1 MREHPVRPTL
11 SERELTTRLA
21 AYDFEQPRGLEE
33 TVEDVADLLE
43 RGSLH
48 ATHPRYF
55 GLFVPGV
62 REAGVAGDA
71 LAAMYNPQLAAW
83 WHGPAAAHVE
93 RRTLAFFRAR
103 IGLPESAF
111 ACFTTG
117 GSEANLTAV
126 LSALAARFPRH
137 PEEGLG
143 DTKPVFYASDQA
155 HDSFVKIARTAGLGA
170 RAMRRVRSDAGQ
182 RLDVEALGHMI
193 AADRARGETPFLV
206 VATVGTTATGA
217 VDPLTRIADLCRRE
231 GLWLHADAAWGGI
244 ALLSKG
250 LQQCVS
256 GLDRADSVTWDAHK
270 TLPVPMGAGMFFVR
284 DRRHTEAVFSVHTAY
299 VPDSQPGTLDA
310 YQQTTQWS
318 RRFIGLKVF
327 LTLAELGREGVERMI
342 DGQAAMAD
350 LLRQALRASGWT
362 ITNDTM
368 LPVVCFCDDEVL
380 LADERSG
387 AVCHRRGCRV
397 DLGGAATG
405 RAAVAPR
412 LHHPCRRWPVRRARA
427 RRRTRSARVRL
438 THDATDHAR
447 TSPRGSNEI
456 IENHGPNDRRDV
468 ARTTGGTDRAV
479 RLPAAA
485 DHAPPELS
493 CECGWGCL
501 SNQGGCVSPACELRA
516 HDRHQ
521 HHRPQGR
528 SSAQRSCGAV
538 ARGRERDHVPAASGR
553 QHPRAVDAVS

>member
-1 MREHPVRPTL
+1 MTTAASRVGTLERVLAQIARRWTDWNASVREHPVRPTL
-11 SERELTTRLA
+11 SEQELTMRLA

-33 TVEDVADLLE
+33 TVEDMADLLE

-93 RRTLAFFRAR
+93 RQTLAFLRDR
-103 IGLPESAF
+103 VGLPASTF

-137 PEEGLG
+137 PEEGLC
-143 DTKPVFYASDQA
+143 DAKPVFYTSDQA

-182 RLDVEALGHMI
+182 RLDVEALERMV
-193 AADRARGETPFLV
+193 ASDRSQGEAPFLV

-217 VDPLTRIADLCRRE
+217 VDPLNRIADLCRRE

-244 ALLSKG
+244 ALLSKS

-256 GLDRADSVTWDAHK
+256 GLDRADSVTWDARK

-284 DRRHTEAVFSVHTAY
+284 DRRHTEALFSVHTAY
-299 VPDSQPGTLDA
+299 VPDARPGTLDA
-310 YQQTTQWS
+310 YQQTIQWS

-327 LTLAELGREGVERMI
+327 LTLAELGREGVARII

-350 LLRQALRASGWT
+350 LLRQALCASGWT
-362 ITNDTM
+362 IANDTL
-368 LPVVCFCDDEVL
+368 LPVVCFCDDDASSSRTSALARSVTDEGLAWISEVRL
-380 LADERSG
+380 SDERRWLRACITHTDVGPSDVR
-387 AVCHRRGCRV
+387 ALV
-397 DLGGAATG
+397 DALD
-405 RAAVAPR
+405 R
-412 LHHPCRRWPVRRARA
+412 
-427 RRRTRSARVRL
+427 ARVRL
-438 THDATDHAR
+438 THNATVHAR
-447 TSPRGSNEI
+447 TVP
-456 IENHGPNDRRDV
+456 
-468 ARTTGGTDRAV
+468 
-479 RLPAAA
+479 
-485 DHAPPELS
+485 
-493 CECGWGCL
+493 
-501 SNQGGCVSPACELRA
+501 
-516 HDRHQ
+516 
-521 HHRPQGR
+521 GR
-528 SSAQRSCGAV
+528 SQ
-538 ARGRERDHVPAASGR
+538 
-553 QHPRAVDAVS
+553 